1 MRSINK
7 NILNGGLAGATLL
20 AVTSA
25 HSVTI
30 GTFDNTTVKVGG
42 YVKLDA
48 MFSDFSEGP
57 VNTSIGRD
65 FYVPSITP
73 VSSTATRSENTYF
86 DMHARQTRV
95 HLGTDSKVGEHKL
108 KSYIEIDFMVLEP
121 PGADERISNSY
132 SPRMRHAFIEYDKW
146 LFGQT
151 WSTFQNTASL
161 PESVDFIGNTDAG
174 IFIRQPQIRYTRG
187 PWQFSIENPETTVTD
202 GGREIADDN
211 EWPDLVG
218 RYNLIH
224 KDLSLAAAVLLRQLT
239 YNNTGTNATN
249 TIDDS
254 QSAYGISI
262 TGKYMI
268 GKDDIRFGINTGSG
282 MGRYIG
288 LNVANGAIVN
298 NNFKLE
304 AIDSTGLFASYR
316 HLWNAKWRSN
326 FMYSRIDIDNKTTLS
341 GNGATKATYS
351 ARINL
356 LYSATDKLTFGGEY
370 AHANRETESGA
381 DGDLDRLQFMAK
393 LAF

>member
-7 NILNGGLAGATLL
+7 KILTGGLAGATLL
-20 AVTSA
+20 AASSA

-30 GTFDNTTVKVGG
+30 GTFDNTTVKIGG

-57 VNTSIGRD
+57 VDTGIGRD

-73 VSSTATRSENTYF
+73 VSSTATSSENTYF

-108 KSYIEIDFMVLEP
+108 KSYIEIDFMATP
-121 PGADERISNSY
+121 NGDERLTNGY
-132 SPRMRHAFIEYDKW
+132 SPELRHAFIEYDNW

-202 GGREIADDN
+202 GGRVVADDN
-211 EWPDLVG
+211 EWPDFVG
-218 RYNLIH
+218 RYNL
-224 KDLSLAAAVLLRQLT
+224 KADKLSLAAAVLLRQLT
-239 YNNTGTNATN
+239 YNNTGTGGGN
-249 TIDDS
+249 IDDS
-254 QSAYGISI
+254 ESAYGISI
-262 TGKYMI
+262 TGKLML
-268 GKDDIRFGINTGSG
+268 GKDDIRFGVNTGSG

-288 LNVANGAIVN
+288 LNVANGAIVDAN
-298 NNFKLE
+298 NKLQ

-326 FMYSRIDIDNKTTLS
+326 FMYSRIDIDNNTTLS

-351 ARINL
+351 GRINL

-381 DGDLDRLQFMAK
+381 DGDMDRLQFMAK